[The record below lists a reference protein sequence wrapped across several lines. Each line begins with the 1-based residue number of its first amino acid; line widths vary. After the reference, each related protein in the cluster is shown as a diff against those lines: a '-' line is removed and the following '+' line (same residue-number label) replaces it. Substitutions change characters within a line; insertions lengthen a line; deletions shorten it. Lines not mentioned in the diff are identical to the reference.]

1 MADKK
6 LQSTHKSM
14 LAGAGGAL
22 IAIMLVLGSVG
33 VVKAMHGPDSGERH
47 GGRPDMM
54 MQGGPRLGG
63 EITKIDGNT
72 ITVTG
77 RDDQAITVK
86 VDDSTKYKKDNG
98 EVKLSDL
105 KVGDEIMIRGDVQSV
120 TVNAESIGIRN

>member
-47 GGRPDMM
+47 GRRPDMM
-54 MQGGPRLGG
+54 RQGAPRVGG

>member
-33 VVKAMHGPDSGERH
+33 VVRAMHGPDSDERH
-47 GGRPDMM
+47 GGRPGMM

-77 RDDQAITVK
+77 RDDQTITVK
-86 VDDSTKYKKDNG
+86 VDDSTKYKKDDSD
-98 EVKLSDL
+98 VKLSDL
-105 KVGDEIMIRGDVQSV
+105 KVGDEIMIHGEVQTV
-120 TVNAESIGIRN
+120 TVDADTIGIRK